1 MRVNVHPVAQ
11 IAIGFSLTI
20 ISGIAVW
27 TTSTLIELETRTTA
41 LEVLSSMEDRSSYI
55 TVREFE
61 QVVRQQESALLRMES
76 KIDDLQRVLR
86 DQVSKP

>member
-1 MRVNVHPVAQ
+1 MRVTVHPVAQ
-11 IAIGFSLTI
+11 IAIGFGLTI